1 MDLDAQYSHDIEQ
14 AIALSKES
22 AKEEM
27 DEGQAIAESKAFA
40 TENEAGAPKIAVA
53 TMAQSD
59 EAVEI
64 LEGLPSKGSAT
75 EQMKQRKAIEEP
87 QALSAG
93 NSSAELERSDEERE
107 ESEEAAM
114 MTVRSILSEG
124 YVVLTCSPSVAALL
138 HPPFPAG
145 GASFGDTESTPPFK
159 V

>member
-14 AIALSKES
+14 AIAISKES

-27 DEGQAIAESKAFA
+27 DESQAIAESKALA
-40 TENEAGAPKIAVA
+40 AENKAAAPKIAVA
-53 TMAQSD
+53 TVAQSGED
-59 EAVEI
+59 VEI
-64 LEGLPSKGSAT
+64 FEGLPSKGSAKLP
-75 EQMKQRKAIEEP
+75 MKQRKAIKEP
-87 QALSAG
+87 QALSGG
-93 NSSAELERSDEERE
+93 NSSAELDRSDEERE

-138 HPPFPAG
+138 LSIFFRGLSIIRRHRVNTA
-145 GASFGDTESTPPFK
+145 